1 MKRLSIITIL
11 IFMIFINYV
20 PVMGQSRLT
29 HHINRLKVDISE
41 DGALLYRTSSSV
53 IQATWPYESR
63 YFSATRARK
72 NYQESWGVWLA
83 ARNFVGVG
91 DSIPHYFHVAC
102 GNRSLSSEKIVPLSL
117 NKSVRYP
124 YPNVRISDGQTIH
137 HEGFGSDQVVSSL
150 PCDEQITSVWTTA
163 LGLTVQLKTYAY
175 ASGKNLDYI
184 IYDYKFTNTGNTD
197 NNALTREL
205 SAPLQDVWLGICFS
219 TDIKPR
225 YGGRDQDD
233 FFEYYGANYEDWVN
247 GDKTADSARIFYCWD
262 GPEGDG
268 TYEPDQNTAE
278 PRNPGYYAVGIL
290 HVDRQASDDLESGS
304 SDGPSQP
311 KTVRAVGTSS
321 NEGSVQYQ
329 KMSISLKDT
338 SGYGGEANYLMACG
352 PYTMPI
358 NEDVRIVLVQ
368 IISGI
373 SRFQAKDLGLQLLAG
388 EITQEEYEE
397 VVATARDSVF
407 AAFHAAKNA
416 FENRFKLPDPPPS
429 PDSLLIV
436 SGIGNIT
443 LNWSS
448 SAEKAKDQITRVE
461 DFAGYRVYRAAVF
474 PDNEWEL
481 IFECGGETGVPL
493 TTCYIDTNLI
503 MGFDYYYAVTA
514 FDDGTQNFLNPG
526 VSLESSRLTSSAFF
540 GASSSQ
546 KAEVTYNGIKSNLRV
561 VPNPYNIRS
570 LNFGDP
576 NDISNSENNKI
587 IFVGLPAQCTIRIYT
602 VAGDLVKVI
611 NHNNGLGSEAWDL
624 VSDSQQIIVSG
635 LYIAD
640 VESDLGDELIKFV
653 VIR

>member
-1 MKRLSIITIL
+1 MKRLLISLYMSL
-11 IFMIFINYV
+11 IFVNAL

-29 HHINRLKVDISE
+29 HHINRLKVDIPE
-41 DGALLYRTSSSV
+41 DGALLYRSSSSV
-53 IQATWPYESR
+53 VQATWPYESR

-83 ARNFVGVG
+83 AKNFVGVG
-91 DSIPHYFHVAC
+91 DSIPHYYHVAC
-102 GNRSLSSEKIVPLSL
+102 GNRSLSSDRIIPMSL
-117 NKSVRYP
+117 TKSIRYP
-124 YPNVRISDGQTIH
+124 FPVIQVSDGQRIRP
-137 HEGFGSDQVVSSL
+137 EGFEDAQVVSSL
-150 PCDEQITSVWTTA
+150 PCDEQITSVWATT

-175 ASGKNLDYI
+175 ASGNNLDYI

-197 NNALTREL
+197 ANALTREL
-205 SAPLQDVWLGICFS
+205 KAKLEDVWIGICFS

-225 YGGRDQDD
+225 YGGRDEDD

-268 TYEPDQNTAE
+268 TYEPDQVTAE
-278 PRNPGYYAVGIL
+278 PRNPGYYAIGIL
-290 HVDRQASDDLESGS
+290 HVDRQAADNLESGS

-311 KTVRAVGTSS
+311 QTVRSMSTSS
-321 NEGSVQYQ
+321 NEASVQYQ
-329 KMSISLKDT
+329 KMSNGIKDT

-373 SRFQAKDLGLQLLAG
+373 TRFQAKQLGLKLLAG
-388 EITQEEYEE
+388 EITQNEYEQ
-397 VVATARDSVF
+397 VVATAKDSVF
-407 AAFHAAKNA
+407 AAFHTAKNA
-416 FENRFKLPDPPPS
+416 FKNKLNLPDPPPS
-429 PDSLLIV
+429 PDSLRIV

-443 LNWSS
+443 LSWSH
-448 SAEKAKDQITRVE
+448 SAEKAPDPDTKVR

-474 PDNEWEL
+474 PDNEWDL

-493 TTCYIDTNLI
+493 INSYKDTNLI
-503 MGFDYYYAVTA
+503 MGFNYYYAVTA

-526 VSLESSRLTSSAFF
+526 VSLESSRLTSSAYF
-540 GASSSQ
+540 GASSSL
-546 KAEVTYNGIKSNLRV
+546 KAEETLRGIESNLRV
-561 VPNPYNIRS
+561 VPNPYNVRS
-570 LNFGDP
+570 QNYGDP

-587 IFVGLPAQCTIRIYT
+587 LFIGLPAQCDIRIYT

-611 NHNNGLGSEAWDL
+611 HHNNGLGSESWDL

-635 LYIAD
+635 LYIAY
-640 VESDLGDELIKFV
+640 VESDLGNELIKFV
-653 VIR
+653 VVR